1 MGLKNKIMDKKL
13 KEKLYNVLRQMQA
26 DLDDGAISRVKKDL
40 EELCQ
45 KIHYNQL

>member
-1 MGLKNKIMDKKL
+1 
-13 KEKLYNVLRQMQA
+13 MQA

>member
-1 MGLKNKIMDKKL
+1 MNEEI
-13 KEKLYNVLRQMQA
+13 KEKLYNTLRQMQA

-40 EELCQ
+40 EELIQ